1 MAAALRWNEE
11 RISEIKH
18 LLVDEGMTR
27 AAIAAKVGVSKSSV
41 IHAVQ
46 KYGLVGLSQ
55 RRDIAKAAG
64 QQRRLAS
71 GYFRSH
77 SLQTMLPSRCLRDL
91 KPESSPLAKCW
102 ADFDGAVHSHWP
114 LGKDAEG
121 VFHFCG
127 RPRMEKQRTGKQSAY
142 CESHTLR
149 SLRKLDA
156 V

>member
-64 QQRRLAS
+64 QQRRV
-71 GYFRSH
+71 GNGFFHPH
-77 SLQTMLPSRCLRDL
+77 SLQTSLPARCARDL
-91 KPESSPLAKCW
+91 PIESSPRAVTFAKYDPAINC
-102 ADFDGAVHSHWP
+102 SWP
-114 LGKDAEG
+114 IGDDL
-121 VFHFCG
+121 FCG
-127 RPRMEKQRTGKQSAY
+127 RGKIPKSSYCIRHHRRAYPEK
-142 CESHTLR
+142 R
-149 SLRKLDA
+149 S
-156 V
+156 